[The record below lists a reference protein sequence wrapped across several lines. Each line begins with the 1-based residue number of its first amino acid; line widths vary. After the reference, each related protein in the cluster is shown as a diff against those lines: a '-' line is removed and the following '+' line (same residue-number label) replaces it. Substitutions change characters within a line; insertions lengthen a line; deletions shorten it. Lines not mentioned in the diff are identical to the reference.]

1 MTTLLFIALSIA
13 TIFVILAIVKY
24 ILNLFTFDFSDIEF

>member
-1 MTTLLFIALSIA
+1 MTTLLYIVLSIA
-13 TIFVILAIVKY
+13 TIFFIFVIVKY

>member
-1 MTTLLFIALSIA
+1 MTTLIYTALSIA
-13 TIFVILAIVKY
+13 SIFFIFAIVKY